1 MIKTAN
7 KKEIKMAKKDTNKKS
22 VNKIITES
30 IIAKL
35 KEGTVAWRKTWI
47 GGINKSRPLNWFTKK
62 HYTSGINLFI
72 HHFSKFDCPYYATFN
87 QISKAGGKVKKGS
100 KSTAF
105 YMAYPS
111 YSKNGKY
118 INANQVP
125 QEIRDMSIY
134 EINRTTE
141 EHGYKAWFSERYIS
155 VFNLE
160 QVEGIKH
167 DWVKPEPV
175 EAKEN
180 EILEEA
186 QKIIDNMPQRP
197 ALSETKGCTQPCY
210 QPFFDRVEM
219 PVRNNFEGSEAYY
232 STMFHELAH
241 STGHE
246 SRLAREGV
254 VDPVNFGSEKYSKEE
269 LVAELTA
276 CFLCADTG
284 ISPAVIENQASYIK
298 GWVSKLE
305 DDENMIMEASKE
317 AQKAFDFILGKKKK

>member
-7 KKEIKMAKKDTNKKS
+7 KKEIKMAKKVTNKKS
-22 VNKIITES
+22 VNKILTES

-35 KEGTVAWRKTWI
+35 KEGTVAWRKTWV

-62 HYTSGINLFI
+62 HYTNPINLFI
-72 HHFSKFDCPYYATFN
+72 HHFSKFDCPYYGTFN
-87 QISKAGGKVKKGS
+87 QISQAGGKVKKGS
-100 KSTAF
+100 KSTLF
-105 YMAYPS
+105 WMTFPS

-118 INANQVP
+118 IKANLVP
-125 QEIRDMSIY
+125 QKIRDMDIY

-141 EHGYKAWFSERYIS
+141 EHGYKAWFSEKYVS

-160 QVEGIKH
+160 QVDGINH

-175 EAKEN
+175 EVKEN

-197 ALSETKGCTQPCY
+197 ALKETKECTQPCY

-219 PVRNNFEGSEAYY
+219 PVRNNFEGSEEYY

-246 SRLAREGV
+246 SRLARAGV

-276 CFLCADTG
+276 CFLCAETG
-284 ISPAVIENQASYIK
+284 ISPAVIDNQASYIK

-305 DDENMIMEASKE
+305 DDENMILEASKE